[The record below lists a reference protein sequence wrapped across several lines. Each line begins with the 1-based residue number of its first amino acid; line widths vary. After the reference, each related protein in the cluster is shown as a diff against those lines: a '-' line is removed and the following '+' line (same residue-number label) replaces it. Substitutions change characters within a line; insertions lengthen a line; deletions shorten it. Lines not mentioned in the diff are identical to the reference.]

1 MEHAF
6 IEIPFIRG
14 SIFCGSHGRKLI
26 AFGHQFIEF
35 FNNYEIQKYCLSIVF
50 YRISSIWSNFYF
62 WQITTNQE
70 NLFLADVEQN

>member
-35 FNNYEIQKYCLSIVF
+35 FNNYEIQKYCLSIVSTGF
-50 YRISSIWSNFYF
+50 RQFD
-62 WQITTNQE
+62 QI
-70 NLFLADVEQN
+70 FIFDK